1 MAGRWVW
8 RGSMAVFHSGTS
20 PNTFFYRRNTECL
33 ETVLQGHKR
42 LAMFVSMSI
51 NKDPY
56 VIWLVLSSFNSRNSN
71 DFMSFKMGLNRWL
84 VTHHNSRQQL
94 ENHKCIGVAMTM
106 PHEGVSLHLF
116 LFPGN
121 NHHFCNMPCY
131 FQLVASFSWA
141 RFPLSWR
148 YLSIFLF
155 SQLSPHFLT
164 GLTSNLGL
172 GIWHPRPT
180 NTCGSSWGSWSAR
193 KVSLWCH
200 NMFWLV
206 VWNMT

>member
-1 MAGRWVW
+1 
-8 RGSMAVFHSGTS
+8 MAVFHSGTS

-94 ENHKCIGVAMTM
+94 ENHKCVGVAMTM

-131 FQLVASFSWA
+131 FQLVASFSA

-148 YLSIFLF
+148 YLSGL
-155 SQLSPHFLT
+155 QGPQTPAAAVGGPGVCPKGQPVPQHVLAGGLEHDLT
-164 GLTSNLGL
+164 
-172 GIWHPRPT
+172 
-180 NTCGSSWGSWSAR
+180 
-193 KVSLWCH
+193 
-200 NMFWLV
+200 
-206 VWNMT
+206 